1 LVFFY
6 LKLYLN
12 QIKLKKQTQ
21 RQGMNQD
28 KKWDILFIEDV
39 KSALNADTQIFT
51 RLFKNTVKAYER
63 EEVLKLLE
71 NHHYDIIIHDMSVDY
86 IKSFE
91 LSKQLKEMK
100 PAQEIVALVSLSD
113 EDKLSES
120 IDLGIHSFLLDAT
133 QFEQALEAIAQMDLN
148 ENK

>member
-1 LVFFY
+1 
-6 LKLYLN
+6 
-12 QIKLKKQTQ
+12 
-21 RQGMNQD
+21 MNQD
-28 KKWDILFIEDV
+28 KKWDILFIGDT
-39 KSALNADTQIFT
+39 KSAFNLNSHMFT
-51 RLFKNTVKAYER
+51 TLFKKVDKAYER
-63 EEVLKLLE
+63 QEVLKLLE

-91 LSKQLKEMK
+91 RSKQLKEMN

-133 QFEQALEAIAQMDLN
+133 QFEQALEAIAQIDLD